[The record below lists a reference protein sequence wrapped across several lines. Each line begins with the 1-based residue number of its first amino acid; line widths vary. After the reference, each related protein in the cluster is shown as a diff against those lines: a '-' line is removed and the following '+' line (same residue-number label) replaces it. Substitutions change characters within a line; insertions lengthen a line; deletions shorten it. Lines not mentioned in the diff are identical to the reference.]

1 MIAAMPGTP
10 MPVLPISQVQADF
23 LASDAPI
30 TAMVCGRGGGKT
42 FIGSYRIITRASN
55 DDHWMAV
62 SPDAGVSL
70 ETTVPTFIE
79 NCEKLNCLNRT
90 VLSPYPRIWWQTL
103 DGGEAQIV
111 FRSAEKPDK
120 LRGPN
125 KSGLWLDEASYQPI
139 DAMRIARATL
149 RRDQTMG
156 PTILTMTPRGR
167 SHWTFDLCF
176 ARANGDEPNQ
186 QVIQGISY
194 VPQPGVSLIQA
205 STNDNPFLPP
215 EFFDSMSQGLS
226 PLLAAQELGGQFIDI
241 DGLMFRRE
249 WFQPVDNAPREAL
262 RVRYWDKAASTIST
276 SSFTAGVLVSRCP
289 RGIFYIEDVVR
300 GQWTPADRDT
310 VILQTAQADS
320 QQFAGEVLIYAEQE
334 GGSGGKEVMQQM
346 IKMLAGF
353 PVYRDLASSSGQRN
367 VGGVKLP
374 GQAKITRAQPLAA
387 QAEAGNVRIVNGQ
400 WNQEFLSELSSFPE
414 SAQADQVDAAS
425 AALNRLAALTQPE
438 DTVADRKR
446 KSVQTNSYGASLKS
460 LGGSRGQRRNL
471 YDRVRR

>member
-1 MIAAMPGTP
+1 VIAPVPGEA
-10 MPVLPISQVQADF
+10 MPVLPISKVQADF
-23 LASDAPI
+23 LASNEPI

-42 FIGSYRIITRASN
+42 FIGSYRIITRAKN
-55 DDHWMAV
+55 GDQWMAV

-79 NCEKLNCLNRT
+79 NCEKLNCLNRS
-90 VLSPYPRIWWQTL
+90 VMSPYPRIWWETL

-149 RRDQTMG
+149 RRGGVMG

-167 SHWTFDLCF
+167 SHWTFELCYS
-176 ARANGDEPNQ
+176 RGDGTEPNAE
-186 QVIQGISY
+186 VIQGVPY
-194 VPQPGVSLIQA
+194 VPKPGVKLIQA
-205 STNDNPFLPP
+205 STADNPFLPP
-215 EFFDSMSQGLS
+215 DFFDSMAQDLS

-249 WFQPVDNAPREAL
+249 WFQPVDFAPRQAL

-276 SSFTAGVLVSRCP
+276 SSYTAGIRVARCP

-300 GQWTPADRDT
+300 GQWSPADRDT
-310 VILQTAQADS
+310 VILQTAEADH
-320 QQFAGEVLIYAEQE
+320 QEFGGEVLIYAEQE

-346 IKMLAGF
+346 IKMLAGY
-353 PVYRDLASSSGQRN
+353 PVYRDLASGSAQRN

-374 GQAKITRAQPLAA
+374 GQAKITRAQPMAA
-387 QAEAGNVRIVNGQ
+387 QAEAGNVRIVKAA
-400 WNQEFLSELSSFPE
+400 WNQEFLGELSAFPE
-414 SAQADQVDAAS
+414 SSQADQVDASS

-438 DTVADRKR
+438 DAVADRKR
-446 KSVQTNSYGASLKS
+446 KQVQTKRFGQSLTA

-471 YDRVRR
+471 YNRQR

>member
-1 MIAAMPGTP
+1 MIAASPGEST
-10 MPVLPISQVQADF
+10 PVLPISQVQADF
-23 LASDAPI
+23 LASNAQI

-42 FIGSYRIITRASN
+42 FIGSYRIITRAK
-55 DDHWMAV
+55 DGDQWMAV

-90 VLSPYPRIWWQTL
+90 VMSPYPKIWWETL
-103 DGGEAQIV
+103 DGGEAEIV

-149 RRDQTMG
+149 RRGGHMG

-167 SHWTFDLCF
+167 SHWTFELCYEK
-176 ARANGDEPNQ
+176 AKGTEPNQ
-186 QVIQGISY
+186 EVIQGIPY
-194 VPQPGVSLIQA
+194 VPRANVKLIQA
-205 STNDNPFLPP
+205 STADNPFLPP
-215 EFFDSMSQGLS
+215 EFFDSMAQDLS

-249 WFQPVDNAPREAL
+249 WFQPVDYAPREAL

-276 SSFTAGVLVSRCP
+276 SSFTAGVRISRCP
-289 RGIFYIEDVVR
+289 RGIFYIEDVIR
-300 GQWTPADRDT
+300 GQWSPADRDT
-310 VILQTAQADS
+310 VILQTAQADAHE
-320 QQFAGEVLIYAEQE
+320 FGGEVLIYAEQE

-353 PVYRDLASSSGQRN
+353 PVYRDLASGSAQRN

-387 QAEAGNVRIVNGQ
+387 QAQAGNVRIVKGS
-400 WNQEFLSELSSFPE
+400 WNSEFLSELSAFPE
-414 SAQADQVDAAS
+414 SSQADQVDAAS
-425 AALNRLAALTQPE
+425 AGLNRLAALTQPE
-438 DTVADRKR
+438 DAVADRKR
-446 KSVQTNSYGASLKS
+446 KPVETNSFGASLKS
-460 LGGSRGQRRNL
+460 LGGSRGTRRNL
-471 YDRVRR
+471 YNRVR

>member
-1 MIAAMPGTP
+1 MIAAAASQV
-10 MPVLPISQVQADF
+10 PVLPISQVQADF
-23 LASDAPI
+23 LASDYPV

-42 FIGSYRIITRASN
+42 FIGSYRIITRARN
-55 DDHWMAV
+55 GDHWMAV
-62 SPDAGVSL
+62 SPDAGVSM

-79 NCEKLNCLNRT
+79 NCEKLNCLNR
-90 VLSPYPRIWWQTL
+90 VVMSPYPRIWWETL

-125 KSGLWLDEASYQPI
+125 KSGLWLDEATYQPV

-149 RRDQTMG
+149 RRGGVMG

-167 SHWTFDLCF
+167 SHWTFELCY
-176 ARANGDEPNQ
+176 ARAEGHEQNQ
-186 QVIQGISY
+186 VVIQGIPY
-194 VPQPGVSLIQA
+194 VPKKGVKLIQA
-205 STNDNPFLPP
+205 STADNPFLP
-215 EFFDSMSQGLS
+215 EDFFDSMQQDLS

-249 WFQPVDNAPREAL
+249 WFVPVDQAPRDAL
-262 RVRYWDKAASTIST
+262 RVRYWDKAASTIAT
-276 SSFTAGVLVSRCP
+276 SSFTAGVRVSRCP

-300 GQWTPADRDT
+300 GQWSPADRDT
-310 VILQTAQADS
+310 VILQTAQADAEK
-320 QQFAGEVLIYAEQE
+320 FNGECLIYAEQE

-353 PVYRDLASSSGQRN
+353 PVYRDLASGSAQRN

-387 QAEAGNVRIVNGQ
+387 QAEAGNVRIVNAA
-400 WNQEFLSELSSFPE
+400 WNQEFLSELSAFPE
-414 SAQADQVDAAS
+414 SSQADQVDAAS

-438 DTVADRKR
+438 DAVADRKR
-446 KSVQTNSYGASLKS
+446 YEVENNRFGQSLQS
-460 LGGSRGQRRNL
+460 LGKNGRRNL
-471 YDRVRR
+471 YNRIRQ

>member
-1 MIAAMPGTP
+1 MIAATEGASV
-10 MPVLPISQVQADF
+10 PVLPISQVQADF
-23 LASDAPI
+23 LASNEPI

-42 FIGSYRIITRASN
+42 FIGSYRIITRAKHN
-55 DDHWMAV
+55 DHWMAV

-79 NCEKLNCLNRT
+79 NCEKLNCLNR
-90 VLSPYPRIWWQTL
+90 VVMSPYPRIWWETL

-149 RRDQTMG
+149 RRGGVMG

-167 SHWTFDLCF
+167 SHWTFELCYD
-176 ARANGDEPNQ
+176 RANGDEDNQ
-186 QVIQGISY
+186 VNIQG
-194 VPQPGVSLIQA
+194 VPYIPKPGVKLIQA
-205 STNDNPFLPP
+205 STKDNPFLP
-215 EFFDSMSQGLS
+215 EDFFQSMAQDLS

-249 WFQPVDNAPREAL
+249 WFQPVDYPPREAL

-276 SSFTAGVLVSRCP
+276 SSFTAGVRMSRCP
-289 RGIFYIEDVVR
+289 RGIFYVEDVVR
-300 GQWTPADRDT
+300 GQWSPADRDT
-310 VILQTAQADS
+310 VILQTAEADARE
-320 QQFAGEVLIYAEQE
+320 FGGEVLIYAEQE

-346 IKMLAGF
+346 IKMLAGY
-353 PVYRDLASSSGQRN
+353 PVYRDLASGSAQRR

-374 GQAKITRAQPLAA
+374 GQAKVTRAQPLAA
-387 QAEAGNVRIVNGQ
+387 QAEAGNVRIVKAK
-400 WNQEFLSELSSFPE
+400 WNQEFLSELSAFPE
-414 SAQADQVDAAS
+414 SSQADQVDAAS

-438 DTVADRKR
+438 DAVADRKR
-446 KSVQTNSYGASLKS
+446 KPVESNRFGKS
-460 LGGSRGQRRNL
+460 LGPLSNRGRKNL
-471 YDRVRR
+471 YNRVR

>member
-1 MIAAMPGTP
+1 MIAASPGESLP
-10 MPVLPISQVQADF
+10 ILPISQVQADF
-23 LASDAPI
+23 LASDASI

-42 FIGSYRIITRASN
+42 FIGSYRIITRAKN
-55 DDHWMAV
+55 GDQWMAV

-90 VLSPYPRIWWQTL
+90 VMSPYPKIWWETF
-103 DGGEAQIV
+103 DGGEAEIV

-149 RRDQTMG
+149 RRGGKMG

-167 SHWTFDLCF
+167 SHWTFELCYS
-176 ARANGDEPNQ
+176 RGDGTEENAEI
-186 QVIQGISY
+186 IQGIPY
-194 VPQPGVSLIQA
+194 VPKPHVKLIQA

-215 EFFDSMSQGLS
+215 EFFDSMALELS

-276 SSFTAGVLVSRCP
+276 SSFTAGIRVSRCP
-289 RGIFYIEDVVR
+289 RGLFYIEDVVR
-300 GQWTPADRDT
+300 GQWSPADRDT
-310 VILQTAQADS
+310 VILQTAQADADE
-320 QQFAGEVLIYAEQE
+320 FGGEVLIYAEQE

-353 PVYRDLASSSGQRN
+353 PVYRDLASGSAQRN

-374 GQAKITRAQPLAA
+374 GQAKITRAQPMAA
-387 QAEAGNVRIVNGQ
+387 QAEAGNVRLVKGP
-400 WNQEFLSELSSFPE
+400 WNSEFLSEFSAFPE
-414 SAQADQVDAAS
+414 SSQADQVDAAS

-438 DTVADRKR
+438 DAVADRRR
-446 KSVQTNSYGASLKS
+446 KPVQTNNFGASLKS

-471 YDRVRR
+471 YNRVR

>member
-1 MIAAMPGTP
+1 MIAPMPGEVL
-10 MPVLPISQVQADF
+10 PVLPISQVQADF
-23 LASDAPI
+23 LASDEPI

-42 FIGSYRIITRASN
+42 FIGSYRIITRAK
-55 DDHWMAV
+55 DGDQWMAV

-70 ETTVPTFIE
+70 ETTVPTFLE

-90 VLSPYPRIWWQTL
+90 VMSPYPRIWWQTL

-149 RRDQTMG
+149 RRGGVMG

-167 SHWTFDLCF
+167 SHWTFELCYD
-176 ARANGDEPNQ
+176 RATDDAPGS
-186 QVIQGISY
+186 VIIQGIPY
-194 VPQPGVSLIQA
+194 TPAPGVKLIQA
-205 STNDNPFLPP
+205 STQDNPFLPE
-215 EFFDSMSQGLS
+215 EFFDSLSRGLS
-226 PLLAAQELGGQFIDI
+226 PLLASQELGGQFIDI

-249 WFQPVDNAPREAL
+249 WFKPVDFAPREAL

-276 SSFTAGVLVSRCP
+276 SSFTAGVRISRCP
-289 RGIFYIEDVVR
+289 NGIFYIEDVVR
-300 GQWTPADRDT
+300 GQWSPADRDT
-310 VILQTAQADS
+310 VILQTAQADA
-320 QQFAGEVLIYAEQE
+320 QEFGGEVMIYAEQE

-353 PVYRDLASSSGQRN
+353 PVYRDLASGSAQRN

-374 GQAKITRAQPLAA
+374 GQAKVTRAQPLAA
-387 QAEAGNVRIVNGQ
+387 QAEAGNVRLVKGA
-400 WNQEFLSELSSFPE
+400 WNQEFLSELSAFPE
-414 SAQADQVDAAS
+414 SSQADQVDAAS
-425 AALNRLAALTQPE
+425 AGLNRLAALTQPE
-438 DTVADRKR
+438 DAVADRKR
-446 KSVQTNSYGASLKS
+446 KEVQTNTYGANLKS
-460 LGGSRGQRRNL
+460 LGGSRGTRRPL
-471 YDRVRR
+471 YNRVR

>member
-1 MIAAMPGTP
+1 MISLPHDSVG
-10 MPVLPISQVQADF
+10 VQPISKVQAEF
-23 LASDAPI
+23 LQSDEPI

-42 FIGSYRIITRASN
+42 FIGSYRIITRAKN
-55 DDHWMAV
+55 GDQWMTV

-70 ETTVPTFIE
+70 ETTVPTFLE
-79 NCEKLNCLNRT
+79 NCEKLNCLNR
-90 VLSPYPRIWWQTL
+90 VVMSPYPRIWWQTL

-139 DAMRIARATL
+139 DALRIARATL
-149 RRDQTMG
+149 RRGGVMG

-167 SHWTFDLCF
+167 SHWTFELCY
-176 ARANGDEPNQ
+176 ARANGDEDNQ
-186 QVIQGISY
+186 VVIQGVPY
-194 VPQPGVSLIQA
+194 VPKPGVKLIQA
-205 STNDNPFLPP
+205 STADNPFLP
-215 EFFDSMSQGLS
+215 EDFFDSMAQDLS

-249 WFQPVDNAPREAL
+249 WFEPVDNAPRDCL

-276 SSFTAGVLVSRCP
+276 SSFTAGVRMARDK

-300 GQWTPADRDT
+300 GQWSPADRDT
-310 VILQTAQADS
+310 VIMQTAESDAR
-320 QQFAGEVLIYAEQE
+320 QFNGEVLIYAEQE

-346 IKMLAGF
+346 IKMLAGY
-353 PVYRDLASSSGQRN
+353 PVYRDLASGSAQRN

-374 GQAKITRAQPLAA
+374 GQAKVTRAQPMAA
-387 QAEAGNVRIVNGQ
+387 QAEAGNVRIVKGN
-400 WNQEFLSELSSFPE
+400 WNNEFLSELSAFPE
-414 SAQADQVDAAS
+414 SSQADQVDASS

-438 DTVADRKR
+438 DAVADRKR
-446 KSVQTNSYGASLKS
+446 KQVETQRFGQSLS
-460 LGGSRGQRRNL
+460 PLSHSRGRRTL
-471 YDRVRR
+471 YNRTR

>member
-1 MIAAMPGTP
+1 MIAASEGASV
-10 MPVLPISQVQADF
+10 PVLPISQVQADF
-23 LASDAPI
+23 LASNEPI

-42 FIGSYRIITRASN
+42 FIGSYRIITRAKHN
-55 DDHWMAV
+55 DHWMAV

-79 NCEKLNCLNRT
+79 NCEKLNCLNR
-90 VLSPYPRIWWQTL
+90 VVMSPYPRIWWETL

-149 RRDQTMG
+149 RRGGVMG

-167 SHWTFDLCF
+167 SHWTFELCYD
-176 ARANGDEPNQ
+176 RANGDEDNQ
-186 QVIQGISY
+186 VHIQG
-194 VPQPGVSLIQA
+194 VPYIPKPGVKLIQA
-205 STNDNPFLPP
+205 STKDNPFLP
-215 EFFDSMSQGLS
+215 EDFFESMAQDLS

-249 WFQPVDNAPREAL
+249 WFQPVDHAPREAL

-276 SSFTAGVLVSRCP
+276 SSFTAGVRMSRCP
-289 RGIFYIEDVVR
+289 RGIFYVEDVVR
-300 GQWTPADRDT
+300 GQWSPADRDT
-310 VILQTAQADS
+310 VILQTAHSDAE
-320 QQFAGEVLIYAEQE
+320 QFGGEVMIYAEQE

-353 PVYRDLASSSGQRN
+353 PVYRDLASGSGQRN

-374 GQAKITRAQPLAA
+374 GQAKVTRAQPLAA
-387 QAEAGNVRIVNGQ
+387 QAEAGNVRMVKAK
-400 WNQEFLSELSSFPE
+400 WNQEFLSELSAFPE
-414 SAQADQVDAAS
+414 SSQADQVDAAS

-438 DTVADRKR
+438 DAVADRKR
-446 KSVQTNSYGASLKS
+446 KPVENARFGKS
-460 LGGSRGQRRNL
+460 LTPLSRNGRKNL
-471 YDRVRR
+471 YNRVR